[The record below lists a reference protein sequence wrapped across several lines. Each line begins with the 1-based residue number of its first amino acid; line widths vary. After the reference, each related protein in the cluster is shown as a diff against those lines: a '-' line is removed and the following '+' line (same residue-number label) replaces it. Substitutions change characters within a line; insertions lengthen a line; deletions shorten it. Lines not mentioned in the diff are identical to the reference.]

1 MAGSKQSSKKK
12 ARPKTKH
19 ARKPEV
25 KARPAKKADKARTR
39 ARTKAKAKPGPAHV
53 KRPAPT
59 AKAAPAKAPA
69 AAPPVPG
76 KSAGKGDA
84 KAAPKAAPAKK
95 GSGKG
100 DGAAEVTAAPPV
112 KEKRKG
118 SRKSATRRGDYPPGE
133 LLLPGGPQGPDEILY
148 LLRGCVSAERPAIE
162 AGVNEI
168 VTKKSLPESDR
179 PELTDFGQGM
189 AKRFLTGTIE
199 PLLPIRPK
207 QTRDFPGVVERA
219 KHRRREIGAFLR
231 GLDLGHTETSHMDS
245 HGEDSLEKL
254 MQWAARLE
262 NLVEAD
268 EPASADYAQF
278 HKGLD
283 QLDNQTEALIV
294 DVENTLRRLRDRVR
308 PQRG

>member
-1 MAGSKQSSKKK
+1 VAGSKQSSKKK
-12 ARPKTKH
+12 PKGKEKP
-19 ARKPEV
+19 ARKPEA
-25 KARPAKKADKARTR
+25 KARPDKKVDKGKAAQAAKHPAA
-39 ARTKAKAKPGPAHV
+39 AAKG
-53 KRPAPT
+53 
-59 AKAAPAKAPA
+59 APAKAAALPPPA
-69 AAPPVPG
+69 AKG
-76 KSAGKGDA
+76 AGKADA
-84 KAAPKAAPAKK
+84 KASAAK
-95 GSGKG
+95 GKSGKG
-100 DGAAEVTAAPPV
+100 DGADTATAPPV

-118 SRKSATRRGDYPPGE
+118 SRKSASRRGDYPPGE

-148 LLRGCVSAERPAIE
+148 LLRGCVAAERPAID

-168 VTKKSLPESDR
+168 VTKQSLPESDR

-219 KHRRREIGAFLR
+219 RHRRREIGAFLR

>member
-1 MAGSKQSSKKK
+1 VAVSKQSKKK
-12 ARPKTKH
+12 PKAKDKP
-19 ARKPEV
+19 ARKAAV
-25 KARPAKKADKARTR
+25 KAKPAAKAHPEKKADKG
-39 ARTKAKAKPGPAHV
+39 KSK
-53 KRPAPT
+53 PAPAA
-59 AKAAPAKAPA
+59 AKHPAAPVKGAPAK
-69 AAPPVPG
+69 AAPPVPPG
-76 KSAGKGDA
+76 KAPAKGEAGKAVVPVKGKAGKGDGTD
-84 KAAPKAAPAKK
+84 APA
-95 GSGKG
+95 
-100 DGAAEVTAAPPV
+100 APV

-118 SRKSATRRGDYPPGE
+118 SKRSASRRGDYPPGE

-148 LLRGCVSAERPAIE
+148 LLRGCVAAERPAIE
-162 AGVNEI
+162 AGVTEI
-168 VTKKSLPESDR
+168 VTKQSLPESDR

-189 AKRFLTGTIE
+189 SKRFLTGTIE

-219 KHRRREIGAFLR
+219 RHRRREIGAFLR

>member
-1 MAGSKQSSKKK
+1 VAVSKQ
-12 ARPKTKH
+12 
-19 ARKPEV
+19 ARKKPKPKDKPAR
-25 KARPAKKADKARTR
+25 KAAV
-39 ARTKAKAKPGPAHV
+39 KAKPAAKAEKG
-53 KRPAPT
+53 KSRPAPPPVKHPAPAAKGAP
-59 AKAAPAKAPA
+59 AKAAPAPPAGKAAAKDAPA
-69 AAPPVPG
+69 AKG
-76 KSAGKGDA
+76 KAAKGDA
-84 KAAPKAAPAKK
+84 TAEAP
-95 GSGKG
+95 
-100 DGAAEVTAAPPV
+100 AAPPV

-118 SRKSATRRGDYPPGE
+118 SKRSASRRGDYPPGE

-148 LLRGCVSAERPAIE
+148 LLRGCVAAERPAIE
-162 AGVNEI
+162 AGVSEI
-168 VTKKSLPESDR
+168 VAKQSLPESDR

-189 AKRFLTGTIE
+189 SKRFLTGTIE

-219 KHRRREIGAFLR
+219 RHRRREIGAFLR

>member
-1 MAGSKQSSKKK
+1 VAVSKQSKKK
-12 ARPKTKH
+12 PKTRDKH
-19 ARKPEV
+19 AG
-25 KARPAKKADKARTR
+25 KAA
-39 ARTKAKAKPGPAHV
+39 AKAKPAVKAAEKKAEKGKSKVAPA
-53 KRPAPT
+53 A
-59 AKAAPAKAPA
+59 AKHPAAPAKA
-69 AAPPVPG
+69 AAPAP
-76 KSAGKGDA
+76 SAGKAPGKADPA
-84 KAAPKAAPAKK
+84 KAAAAVK
-95 GSGKG
+95 GKG
-100 DGAAEVTAAPPV
+100 AADAPAAPPV

-118 SRKSATRRGDYPPGE
+118 SKRSASRRGDYPPGE

-148 LLRGCVSAERPAIE
+148 LLRGCVAAERPAID
-162 AGVNEI
+162 AGVSEI
-168 VTKKSLPESDR
+168 VAKQSLPESDR

-189 AKRFLTGTIE
+189 SKRFLTGTIE

-219 KHRRREIGAFLR
+219 RHRRREIGAFLR

>member
-1 MAGSKQSSKKK
+1 MAVSKQANKKK
-12 ARPKTKH
+12 PKGKDKP
-19 ARKPEV
+19 ARKAP
-25 KARPAKKADKARTR
+25 
-39 ARTKAKAKPGPAHV
+39 AKAKPA
-53 KRPAPT
+53 
-59 AKAAPAKAPA
+59 AKARPDKKAEKGKVKPAPA
-69 AAPPVPG
+69 AAKHPAAPVKGAPG
-76 KSAGKGDA
+76 KAAAPPPAGKAAAKGDA
-84 KAAPKAAPAKK
+84 AKAAAAAPA
-95 GSGKG
+95 
-100 DGAAEVTAAPPV
+100 AAPV

-118 SRKSATRRGDYPPGE
+118 SRKSSSRRGDYPPGE

-148 LLRGCVSAERPAIE
+148 LLRGCVAAERPAIE
-162 AGVNEI
+162 AGVSEI
-168 VTKKSLPESDR
+168 VTKQSLPESDR

-189 AKRFLTGTIE
+189 SKRFLTGTIE

-219 KHRRREIGAFLR
+219 RHRRREIGAFLR

>member
-1 MAGSKQSSKKK
+1 MAVSKQSKKK
-12 ARPKTKH
+12 PKPKDKP
-19 ARKPEV
+19 ARKAAA
-25 KARPAKKADKARTR
+25 KASRPAAKAEKKADKGKSKPAP
-39 ARTKAKAKPGPAHV
+39 AAAKPA
-53 KRPAPT
+53 A
-59 AKAAPAKAPA
+59 AKAAPAKAAPPLPPAGKAAKDAAKVPA
-69 AAPPVPG
+69 AV
-76 KSAGKGDA
+76 KG
-84 KAAPKAAPAKK
+84 KAA
-95 GSGKG
+95 KG
-100 DGAAEVTAAPPV
+100 DGSAETPAPAPV

-118 SRKSATRRGDYPPGE
+118 SKRSASRRGDYPPGE

-148 LLRGCVSAERPAIE
+148 LLRGCVAAERPAIE
-162 AGVNEI
+162 AGVSEI
-168 VTKKSLPESDR
+168 VAKQSLPESDR

-189 AKRFLTGTIE
+189 SKRFLTGTIE

-219 KHRRREIGAFLR
+219 RHRRREIGAFLR

>member
-1 MAGSKQSSKKK
+1 VAGSKQSSKKK
-12 ARPKTKH
+12 PKGKEKP
-19 ARKPEV
+19 ARKPEA
-25 KARPAKKADKARTR
+25 KARPDKKVDKSR
-39 ARTKAKAKPGPAHV
+39 AAQ
-53 KRPAPT
+53 T
-59 AKAAPAKAPA
+59 AKHPAAAAKGAPAKAAALPPPA
-69 AAPPVPG
+69 A
-76 KSAGKGDA
+76 KGAAKADA
-84 KAAPKAAPAKK
+84 KASPAKGK
-95 GSGKG
+95 SGKG
-100 DGAAEVTAAPPV
+100 DGADTAAAPPV

-118 SRKSATRRGDYPPGE
+118 SRKSASRRGDYPPGE

-148 LLRGCVSAERPAIE
+148 LLRGCVAAERPAIE

-168 VTKKSLPESDR
+168 VTKQSLPESDR

-219 KHRRREIGAFLR
+219 RHRRREIGAFLR